1 MEKEHNILESK
12 IWGEQGFKLTGQKR
26 YSESIICYD
35 KSIDLWNENYSAW
48 INKGTVLTMQGKLEE
63 SIECFNKAITIS
75 PNEYPGWNCKGVS
88 LRKLGNLEEYLKKYP
103 SDIRKEKSIQ
113 ILEES
118 IECYDKAL
126 ELSPKEN
133 KIINSVMWN
142 GRGYA
147 LHAKKDYN
155 KAIESYLKAIE
166 LNPKEIS
173 YFINLD
179 DALNHRGI
187 RK

>member
-1 MEKEHNILESK
+1 
-12 IWGEQGFKLTGQKR
+12 
-26 YSESIICYD
+26 
-35 KSIDLWNENYSAW
+35 
-48 INKGTVLTMQGKLEE
+48 MQGKLEE

-126 ELSPKEN
+126 ELSEKAFDLADKN
-133 KIINSVMWN
+133 GAMGLWAKIGVLIGIGIGELVSWLARESLGSELLQAQFGVSLIV
-142 GRGYA
+142 GA
-147 LHAKKDYN
+147 LLF
-155 KAIESYLKAIE
+155 S
-166 LNPKEIS
+166 
-173 YFINLD
+173 FIIGMLSGFFP
-179 DALNHRGI
+179 ALAAS
-187 RK
+187 RKQPVEALRYE